1 MSEEKL
7 KHPSAPTSGVEQLSS
22 GGIAGHFFVIAAPS
36 GTGKTS
42 LVRAL
47 INNIND
53 LQISISYTT
62 RPPRPG
68 DVHGKDYYFVTPQ
81 EFAQMAAAD
90 AFLEHATIYKYSY
103 ATSQDWV
110 MKKMAAGIDV
120 LLEIDWQGAQQVRKL
135 FPSAILIFIL
145 PPSLDTLRQRLQNRR
160 QDQFAVIDERMAGA
174 QQEISHYSEFDYLVI
189 NDKFEQALADLQH
202 IILAERLRC
211 REQASRHADL
221 LAKLLEK

>member
-1 MSEEKL
+1 MSK
-7 KHPSAPTSGVEQLSS
+7 AT
-22 GGIAGHFFVIAAPS
+22 GHFFVIAAPS

-53 LQISISYTT
+53 LKISISYTT

-68 DVHGKDYYFVTPQ
+68 DIEGKDYHFVSNEQFEQMQ
-81 EFAQMAAAD
+81 EKK
-90 AFLEHATIYKYSY
+90 AFLEYATIYNYHY
-103 ATSQDWV
+103 GTSRQWV
-110 MKKMAAGIDV
+110 IEQLANGIDI
-120 LLEIDWQGAQQVRKL
+120 LLEIDWQGAQQIRQQ
-135 FPSAILIFIL
+135 FPQAILIFIV
-145 PPSLDTLRQRLQNRR
+145 PPSLEILKQRLQNRR
-160 QDQFAVIDERMAGA
+160 QDVSEVIARRMANA
-174 QQEISHYSEFDYLVI
+174 QLEISHYSEFDYLVI

-211 REQASRHADL
+211 PKQAIRNTDL

>member
-1 MSEEKL
+1 MNEL
-7 KHPSAPTSGVEQLSS
+7 
-22 GGIAGHFFVIAAPS
+22 GHFFVIAAPS

-47 INNIND
+47 VNNIND

-81 EFAQMAAAD
+81 EFTQMVENNE
-90 AFLEHATIYKYSY
+90 FLESATIYQHHYG
-103 ATSQDWV
+103 TSREGV
-110 MKKMAAGIDV
+110 MKKLAAGIDV
-120 LLEIDWQGAQQVRKL
+120 LLEIDWQGAQQIRRL
-135 FPSAILIFIL
+135 FTSAILIFIV

-160 QDQFAVIDERMAGA
+160 QDQAAVIAQRMEGA
-174 QQEISHYSEFDYLVI
+174 QQEISHYREFDYLVI

-202 IILAERLRC
+202 IVLAERLRC
-211 REQASRHADL
+211 REQTQRHTEL

>member
-1 MSEEKL
+1 LNDNPVS
-7 KHPSAPTSGVEQLSS
+7 
-22 GGIAGHFFVIAAPS
+22 GHFFVITAPS

-68 DVHGKDYYFVTPQ
+68 DVHGKDYYFVTQP
-81 EFAQMAAAD
+81 EFLQMASQED
-90 AFLEHATIYKYSY
+90 FLEHALIYNHHYG
-103 ATSQDWV
+103 TSKDWV
-110 MKKMAAGIDV
+110 MKKLAAGIDV

-135 FPSAILIFIL
+135 FPDAISIFII
-145 PPSLDTLRQRLQNRR
+145 PPSLETLRQRLQSRG
-160 QDQFAVIDERMAGA
+160 QDKIEVIAERMAGA
-174 QQEISHYSEFDYLVI
+174 QREISHFQEFDYLVI
-189 NDKFEQALADLQH
+189 NDKFEQALTDLQH
-202 IILAERLRC
+202 IVMAERLRC
-211 REQASRHADL
+211 QAQRYQGL